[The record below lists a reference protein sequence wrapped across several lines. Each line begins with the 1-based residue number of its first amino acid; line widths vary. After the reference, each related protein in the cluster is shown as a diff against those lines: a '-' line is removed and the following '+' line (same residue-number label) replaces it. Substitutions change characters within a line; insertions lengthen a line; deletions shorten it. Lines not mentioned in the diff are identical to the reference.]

1 MLDKIELG
9 AYIVNLQD
17 YLGPGTN
24 WIALYV
30 KNNEFIYFD
39 SFGIEHGP
47 KEIKKFISHKDIKT
61 NLFRIQA
68 YNSIMC
74 GYFCILFI
82 DFVFKGKILINF
94 TNLFYPDDFKKDDK
108 SFGLF

>member
-1 MLDKIELG
+1 
-9 AYIVNLQD
+9 
-17 YLGPGTN
+17 
-24 WIALYV
+24 
-30 KNNEFIYFD
+30 
-39 SFGIEHGP
+39 
-47 KEIKKFISHKDIKT
+47 
-61 NLFRIQA
+61 
-68 YNSIMC
+68 MC